1 MIKRNPTPFYVIN
14 EDINSREFKK
24 YNVMPYFINC
34 YKEARK
40 KKKQPKTFDE
50 FKEFVKS
57 NSMYMYWSRCQWE
70 LLLVDFP
77 CEKIKRKIDVH
88 FQIMM
93 NIDVIV
99 GILMMNVGVYGKDK

>member
-1 MIKRNPTPFYVIN
+1 MIKKQHIPFYVIN
-14 EDINSREFKK
+14 ENVNAQKFEPYD
-24 YNVMPYFINC
+24 VMPYLIEC
-34 YKEARK
+34 YKKVKRRK
-40 KKKQPKTFDE
+40 NRPTTFDE
-50 FKEFVKS
+50 FKKFVKDE
-57 NSMYMYWSRCQWE
+57 SMYMYWSRCQWE

-99 GILMMNVGVYGKDK
+99 GILMMNVGV

>member
-1 MIKRNPTPFYVIN
+1 MKKRTITPFYVIN
-14 EDINSREFKK
+14 ENINAKEFDK
-24 YNVMPYFINC
+24 YDVMPYLISC
-34 YKEARK
+34 YNEAKRK
-40 KKKQPKTFDE
+40 KTNPTTFDE

-99 GILMMNVGVYGKDK
+99 GILMDNVGVKL

>member
-57 NSMYMYWSRCQWE
+57 NSMYMYWSRCQYEIVLTDW
-70 LLLVDFP
+70 P
-77 CEKIKRKIDVH
+77 SQSMSKKIDIH
-88 FQIMM
+88 WQ
-93 NIDVIV
+93 
-99 GILMMNVGVYGKDK
+99 LMMNWDVVTSILIDNVGVKL